1 MKLSLTVALQK
12 KKVATTFEAQ
22 ENAFQVTSSILTLN
36 SWPKQN
42 LQLFDDW
49 SSLPPSILWTKG
61 EYETIKSEE
70 GAKVHWDK
78 KLQASKLEES
88 FSWNSLLQKKFHMFS
103 KG

>member
-49 SSLPPSILWTKG
+49 SSWPPSIL
-61 EYETIKSEE
+61 
-70 GAKVHWDK
+70 
-78 KLQASKLEES
+78 
-88 FSWNSLLQKKFHMFS
+88 
-103 KG
+103 

>member
-12 KKVATTFEAQ
+12 KKVASTFEAQ

-49 SSLPPSILWTKG
+49 SSFYFFELKENMRP
-61 EYETIKSEE
+61 
-70 GAKVHWDK
+70 
-78 KLQASKLEES
+78 
-88 FSWNSLLQKKFHMFS
+88 
-103 KG
+103 